1 MVTSVISS
9 RTTSWFVLPAGIE
22 TESFRH
28 RRDEQV
34 DLHLR
39 SGRRDEHGRS
49 RALSCGRI
57 RSARQ
62 DLVAL
67 SQPIREAIHRV
78 RRYRGVVQLWDVQKE
93 MSTWENNTH
102 RRRVWSIDYSRVDP
116 TKLASASDD
125 GTVQVYST
133 LSEGGDVRRQDRANV
148 CSVKFHPESAHL
160 LSIGSAD
167 HNVHCYDLRQTSK
180 PLMTLRGHR
189 KAVSYVCW
197 VGDELVSAS
206 TDNSLKLWNVKSQN
220 SQDACVRTFS
230 GHTNEKNF
238 VGLSANS
245 DGYIA
250 CGSEDNVLHVYSRN
264 RHPCRWH
271 GTVSPTRRHS
281 RSRADA
287 RKEVSSLPSTGRRT
301 PSTFSPQVRAGN

>member
-1 MVTSVISS
+1 MARFKCTLV
-9 RTTSWFVLPAGIE
+9 
-22 TESFRH
+22 
-28 RRDEQV
+28 DE
-34 DLHLR
+34 D
-39 SGRRDEHGRS
+39 GD
-49 RALSCGRI
+49 
-57 RSARQ
+57 
-62 DLVAL
+62 D
-67 SQPIREAIHRV
+67 AI
-78 RRYRGVVQLWDVQKE
+78 Q
-93 MSTWENNTH
+93 N
-102 RRRVWSIDYSRVDP
+102 
-116 TKLASASDD
+116 
-125 GTVQVYST
+125 
-133 LSEGGDVRRQDRANV
+133 RANV

-250 CGSEDNVLHVYSRN
+250 CGSEDNVLHVSRIVIRAGGAYSF
-264 RHPCRWH
+264 
-271 GTVSPTRRHS
+271 
-281 RSRADA
+281 AD
-287 RKEVSSLPSTGRRT
+287 KTSQSIPGRREKGGFI
-301 PSTFSPQVRAGN
+301 SAVNWSPDSEHILAASSRGQLKILALTKNA